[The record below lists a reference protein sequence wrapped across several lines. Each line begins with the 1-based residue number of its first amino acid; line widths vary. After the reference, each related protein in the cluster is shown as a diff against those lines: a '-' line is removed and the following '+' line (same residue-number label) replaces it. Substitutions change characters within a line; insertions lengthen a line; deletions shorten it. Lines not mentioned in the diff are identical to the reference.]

1 MRRVFVRSICLM
13 ATIIFLGGFSFPPQG
28 ETNISKTNQS
38 ENTAMEILKNGL
50 QGMRHEHKWL
60 YLESFPSAYDEAK
73 TPGENIKDLT
83 AALEKK
89 KGEDVK
95 IIDISEVSDFA
106 DFFVIATGNNSNQ
119 LDAME
124 DEVGQSLNRINAR
137 LKNTEGNKDSNWILM
152 DYGDVIVHLFDK
164 ESRSFYDLDH
174 IWKDGKVI

>member
-1 MRRVFVRSICLM
+1 M
-13 ATIIFLGGFSFPPQG
+13 
-28 ETNISKTNQS
+28 QS
-38 ENTAMEILKNGL
+38 LDI
-50 QGMRHEHKWL
+50 
-60 YLESFPSAYDEAK
+60 AK
-73 TPGENIKDLT
+73 AAA

-137 LKNTEGNKDSNWILM
+137 LKNTEGNKDSNWVLM